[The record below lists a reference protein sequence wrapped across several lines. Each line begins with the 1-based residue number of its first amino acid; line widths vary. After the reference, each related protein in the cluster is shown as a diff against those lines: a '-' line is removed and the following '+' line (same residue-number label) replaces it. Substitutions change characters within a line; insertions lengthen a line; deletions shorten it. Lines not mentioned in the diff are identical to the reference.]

1 MCPVKCVPVTLP
13 AVKRVSDTKQISERS
28 LNLKWFVTLSEMLSI
43 KLADLPGN
51 TNEVYGYIYRCSPM
65 PYEFFWVFGVQ
76 FEALSQT
83 YVSGTLISHTGCCP
97 ENDSQ
102 GGSSSYYF

>member
-1 MCPVKCVPVTLP
+1 MLRDRVAFEHFVTLCH
-13 AVKRVSDTKQISERS
+13 TKQ
-28 LNLKWFVTLSEMLSI
+28 WFVTPSKMLSTE
-43 KLADLPGN
+43 LADLPGN
-51 TNEVYGYIYRCSPM
+51 TNEVYPYIYKCSPM
-65 PYEFFWVFGVQ
+65 PNEFFRVFGVQ

-97 ENDSQ
+97 ANDSR